1 MPSAALLTPRTPG
14 AIAIIQIDGD
24 IDAALATLGIDPLAI
39 GDRKLT
45 DLCGIDRGIAVRWS
59 ETCVQLLPHGGPS
72 VVSGLLKA
80 IESKGI
86 SVSADRS
93 SFPEAEDETEA
104 LTMRAISLAASPAA
118 VSRLLK
124 QPDAWRSWDGQSPTV
139 DDVDRHTVIL
149 NRLIDPPT
157 VVAIGRPN
165 IGKSALLNAMTGERV
180 ALVAD
185 QIGVTRDHVGVSL
198 RLGSGAEAVEIRWID
213 TPGLDET
220 VPSDALDDAITE
232 SAISAIRAADCVVL
246 CADACSGI
254 VDRESLPIEA
264 GTPIHR
270 IGLRCD
276 LGPCGGCDV
285 ETSAVT
291 GQGLADLARFLKDS
305 LFPAESI
312 DWPGPWRFDRDLK
325 PGR

>member
-24 IDAALATLGIDPLAI
+24 VDAALATLGVDPLAI
-39 GDRKLT
+39 GERKLT

-72 VVSGLLKA
+72 VVSGLLET

-93 SFPEAEDETEA
+93 SFPEAEDDTEA
-104 LTMRAISLAASPAA
+104 LALRAISPVASPAA

-124 QPDAWRSWDGQSPTV
+124 QPDAWRSWDGQSPTPAE
-139 DDVDRHTVIL
+139 VDRHSVIL

-157 VVAIGRPN
+157 IVAVGRPN
-165 IGKSALLNAMTGERV
+165 IGKSALLNAMAGERV

-185 QIGVTRDHVGVSL
+185 EPGVTRDHVGVLL
-198 RLGSGAEAVEIRWID
+198 RLGSGAEAVEVRWID
-213 TPGLDET
+213 TPGLSEA
-220 VPSDALDDAITE
+220 VPSGALDHAITE
-232 SAISAIRAADCVVL
+232 SAISAIRAADCFVL
-246 CADACSGI
+246 CADAGSGFI
-254 VDRESLPIEA
+254 DPESLPIKT

-276 LGPCGGCDV
+276 LGPCGDCDV
-285 ETSAVT
+285 ETSVVT
-291 GQGLADLARFLKDS
+291 GQGLADLARFLKES